1 MISSDKDRSNESD
14 EHEQLSELRKT
25 PTPIQTD

>member
-14 EHEQLSELRKT
+14 ENEQLSELRKT